1 MRHHFRWFEPLG
13 LRGDVAFL
21 NYGNE
26 TKRVPI
32 SPSINRVLVNMTT
45 SNNIAVASAGPEL
58 MLRRGPIQPY
68 VYGFAGYSYFYTQT
82 SVGSDRDGEAFA
94 SSTNFGDG
102 GLATGWGGGVSVPLR
117 LRSVGVALDAGGR
130 RTINGTR
137 RYLRR
142 GDIIDQPDGSLQ
154 FNSRTTDADF
164 WQFHIGASFSFRT
177 ARNR

>member
-1 MRHHFRWFEPLG
+1 M
-13 LRGDVAFL
+13 
-21 NYGNE
+21 
-26 TKRVPI
+26 
-32 SPSINRVLVNMTT
+32 SPSINRVLVDMTT

-82 SVGSDRDGEAFA
+82 SVGSDGDGDGEAFA

-177 ARNR
+177 ASNR